1 MSRQQDIF
9 SVLRLNN
16 FSSLKQFLS
25 LNPNTPF
32 TDVVDKNSATVLHL
46 ACNNDNKDIVELLLG
61 EYDRRAKLQPEQYN
75 TERKR
80 YWINL
85 KDGEGF
91 ACLHYAVFK
100 ANFAIARILEDN
112 GADIYLV
119 NSLGLCVMHIAA
131 QGDSPLLIVIPKLSR
146 TTT

>member
-1 MSRQQDIF
+1 MSRQQDIL

-16 FSSLKQFLS
+16 FSALKQFLIAS
-25 LNPNTPF
+25 PNVQF
-32 TDVVDKNSATVLHL
+32 TDITDKNSATALHL
-46 ACNNDNKDIVELLLG
+46 ACNNDNREIVDLLLR
-61 EYDRRAKLQPEQYN
+61 EYDSRAKQDPQHYN
-75 TERKR
+75 LERKK

-100 ANFAIARILEDN
+100 ANFQIARLLEDH

-131 QGDSPLLIVIPKLSR
+131 QGDSPLLLVIPHLFR